1 MMKEY
6 IEILKSIFDP
16 IAVFLKDEEFVVV
29 VKDEKNVQKA
39 VSELSN
45 KIDDD
50 ISLVIL
56 NKEEYEK
63 MNDKDLGDR
72 IL

>member
-6 IEILKSIFDP
+6 IDILKSIFDP

-29 VKDEKNVQKA
+29 VKDEKDLQKA
-39 VSELSN
+39 VSELSK
-45 KIDDD
+45 KIEDD

-56 NKEEYEK
+56 SKDEYEK
-63 MNDKDLGDR
+63 MNEKDLGEKV
-72 IL
+72 L

>member
-6 IEILKSIFDP
+6 IDILKSIFDP

-29 VKDEKNVQKA
+29 VKDEKDLQKA
-39 VSELSN
+39 VSELSK
-45 KIDDD
+45 KIEDE

-56 NKEEYEK
+56 SKDEYEK
-63 MNDKDLGDR
+63 MNEKDLGEKV
-72 IL
+72 L

>member
-45 KIDDD
+45 KIYDD

-63 MNDKDLGDR
+63 MYDKDLGER
-72 IL
+72 IF